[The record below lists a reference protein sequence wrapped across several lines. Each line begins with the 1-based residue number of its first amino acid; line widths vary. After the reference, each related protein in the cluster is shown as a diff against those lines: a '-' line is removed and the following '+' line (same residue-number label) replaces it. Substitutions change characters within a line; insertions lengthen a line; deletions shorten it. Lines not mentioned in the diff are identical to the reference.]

1 MKPRIPRGGFFAAK
15 DSNSKLDDLEHRL
28 KESGAQTLIFHN
40 KGLVLG
46 AWEEFPGQG
55 LWANKNAALA
65 RKVTQ

>member
-1 MKPRIPRGGFFAAK
+1 MKPRIPKGGFFAAK
-15 DSNSKLDDLEHRL
+15 YKNHKLDDLEHRL